1 MRVKKLNIFLLKSYI
16 GPFVLT
22 FFVSLFVLLMQ
33 FLWKYVDDFV
43 GKGFEWYVIAELMF
57 FASATFVPMALPL
70 AVLLSSLMT
79 FGNLGENYELV
90 AIKSSGIS
98 LQKMLKPLVIYIVFV
113 SIGAFYFSNYVLPKA
128 NLKFLTLLRDVRHKK
143 PAVQIKEGV
152 FYDEISDYVIRIAK
166 KDPDGITIHDVTIYN
181 HMQGDGNKNITVARN
196 GKMEMTADKR
206 YLIFTLFDG
215 VNYDEKAPVN
225 KRVKRNE
232 WSTTMQVTS
241 FSKEIQ
247 RIDLSAFAFKKSN
260 TDLFRNNYQMLNVDQ
275 LVFYEDSLVKARDSV
290 ILKYQEYIVDD
301 LNFLRLYDNSIA
313 DDTISNIVDS
323 LINTQRESKQASNSK
338 SIAAKSK
345 PFAVKSLV
353 LPNNEIVNAEPA
365 VNTDSNRIDTKM
377 DMKSVFLANF
387 NSKDQLR
394 IISSALQSMRNS
406 SYHSTIVST
415 NIEGRDI
422 YIVKHKIE
430 WHKKFTLSIA
440 CVILFFI
447 GAPLGAI
454 IRKGGLGMPLV
465 VSVFMFVLYHII
477 SIIGEKSAKEFV
489 VDPWLGMWLA
499 SLSFLPLGIFF
510 THKATTDAPLF
521 DNEAWQKFFNRIFK
535 PFKALLSKKK
545 QN

>member
-1 MRVKKLNIFLLKSYI
+1 
-16 GPFVLT
+16 
-22 FFVSLFVLLMQ
+22 MQ

-206 YLIFTLFDG
+206 YLVFTLFDG

-225 KRVKRNE
+225 KRLRRNE
-232 WSTTMQVTS
+232 WPTTMQVTS

-260 TDLFRNNYQMLNVDQ
+260 TDLFRNNYQMLNVGQ
-275 LVFYEDSLVKARDSV
+275 LVYYEDSLVKARDSV
-290 ILKYQEYIVDD
+290 ILKYQEYIVED
-301 LNFLRLYDNSIA
+301 LNFLRLYNQSVS
-313 DDTISNIVDS
+313 DDSVTNIVDS
-323 LINTQRESKQASNSK
+323 LINAQNLAKEK
-338 SIAAKSK
+338 SDKTKDTMQKRSVKTLGIVLPTNANTKAIAAIN
-345 PFAVKSLV
+345 V
-353 LPNNEIVNAEPA
+353 
-365 VNTDSNRIDTKM
+365 DSNRIDTTKA
-377 DMKSVFLANF
+377 MKADFFSNF
-387 NSKDQLR
+387 NDKDQLR
-394 IISSALQSMRNS
+394 LVRSALQAMRNS

-415 NIEGRDI
+415 NIEGRDT

-477 SIIGEKSAKEFV
+477 SIVGEKSAKEFV
-489 VDPWLGMWLA
+489 MDPWLGMWLA

-521 DNEAWQKFFNRIFK
+521 DNEAWQKFFNKIFK
-535 PFKALLSKKK
+535 PFKALLPKKK
-545 QN
+545 A